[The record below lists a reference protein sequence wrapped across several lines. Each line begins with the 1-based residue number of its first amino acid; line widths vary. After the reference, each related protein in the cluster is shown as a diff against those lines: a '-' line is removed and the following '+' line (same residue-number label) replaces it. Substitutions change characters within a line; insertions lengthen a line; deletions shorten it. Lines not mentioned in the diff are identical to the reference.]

1 MAAKWLQ
8 YTMMENLLLLRD
20 LLKLLKTKDK
30 HTIWISKDVYI
41 DKLDDIVNRYNN
53 KYPRI
58 IKMKDIDFKVIIY
71 IDLF

>member
-1 MAAKWLQ
+1 
-8 YTMMENLLLLRD
+8 MMENLLLLRD

-30 HTIWISKDVYI
+30 HTIWISKDVCI

>member
-1 MAAKWLQ
+1 M
-8 YTMMENLLLLRD
+8 LRD

-30 HTIWISKDVYI
+30 QTIWISKDVYI

>member
-1 MAAKWLQ
+1 MI
-8 YTMMENLLLLRD
+8 ENLLLLRD
-20 LLKLLKTKDK
+20 LLKLLKKKDK

>member
-1 MAAKWLQ
+1 
-8 YTMMENLLLLRD
+8 MMENLLLLRD

-53 KYPRI
+53 KCPRI

>member
-1 MAAKWLQ
+1 
-8 YTMMENLLLLRD
+8 MMENLLLLRD

-58 IKMKDIDFKVIIY
+58 IKMKDIYFKVIIY